1 LLNNLLKLFPTEI
14 YLYEKNTKSVTYSD
28 FVNKELVL
36 FSNLDNERS
45 IPSIVDG
52 FKPGQRKVMFTCLKR
67 NDKREVKVAQLAGS
81 VGEMSAYHHGEASL
95 MGTIINLAQ
104 NFVGSNNINLL
115 QPIGQFGT
123 RLAGGKDHAS
133 PRYIFTQM
141 SPLARHIFN
150 VDDDAILNYLKDDN
164 QKIEPEW
171 YMPII
176 PLVLVNGA
184 DGIGTGWMTKIPNYN
199 PREIVENM
207 YRMLKGL
214 DPEEMTPWFKGYS
227 GTIENLGDQRYVLN
241 GEIASISDTKVE
253 IRELPVRTWTQ
264 TFKEQ
269 TMEAMLNGSEKTPSL
284 IQDYKEYHTDKTVK
298 FVVQMQADKLR
309 AAELQKGLHQFFKL
323 QTTLS
328 TSSMVLFDAKGCL
341 RRYESAEDIL
351 KEFYGLRLDYYHK
364 RKQYLEGMLEAEA
377 LKLSNQ
383 ARFIL
388 EKCDGSL
395 TIENKKKK
403 MMVDELQRRGYDSDP
418 IRKWKKSQNDEAELD
433 AEDDSEA
440 LEDNLDTALD
450 YDYLLGMAMWCLTK
464 EKKDALL
471 KKKDEK
477 HQELKKLRETSKEDL
492 WKRDLREFLAKL
504 DEVERIEKEED
515 EAAMRKAKAKAQGP
529 GGGKK
534 NKLKMEAHAPSPAGI
549 RIQPRIA
556 DELRTKVAKAAQAKD
571 RKGKKAAGGGSA
583 IKEEDIDKDEYVFR
597 LVTLSL
603 TWGWR
608 EFTKRCLAPIPRCFL
623 TGHAPVFPIARP
635 SRKQQNV
642 AFTKSLLSRLLAENL
657 LHTRF
662 FDTAVETLLRFGEFL
677 SLPAGRFV

>member
-1 LLNNLLKLFPTEI
+1 
-14 YLYEKNTKSVTYSD
+14 VTYSD

-45 IPSIVDG
+45 IPSLVDG

-141 SPLARHIFN
+141 SPLTRHIFN

-171 YMPII
+171 YMPIL

-207 YRMLKGL
+207 HRMLKGL

-227 GTIENLGDQRYVLN
+227 GTIENLGDQRYVMN

-253 IRELPVRTWTQ
+253 ITELPVRTWTQ
-264 TFKEQ
+264 SFKEN
-269 TMEAMLNGSEKTPSL
+269 TMEPMLNGSEKTPAL

-298 FVVQMQADKLR
+298 FIVQMQADKLR

-351 KEFYGLRLDYYHK
+351 KEFFGLRLDYYHK

-388 EKCDGSL
+388 EKCDGTL

-418 IRKWKKSQNDEAELD
+418 IKKWKKSQADQAEL
-433 AEDDSEA
+433 EDDSED
-440 LEDNLDTALD
+440 EDSLDDTALD

-464 EKKDALL
+464 EKKDDLL

-492 WKRDLREFLAKL
+492 WKRDLKEFLAKL
-504 DEVERIEKEED
+504 DEVERIEREDD

-534 NKLKMEAHAPSPAGI
+534 TKLKMDGHAPSPAGI

-571 RKGKKAAGGGSA
+571 RKGKKAAGGGGSA
-583 IKEEDIDKDEYVFR
+583 IKEEDIEKDEFD
-597 LVTLSL
+597 
-603 TWGWR
+603 
-608 EFTKRCLAPIPRCFL
+608 EMCDDKA
-623 TGHAPVFPIARP
+623 A
-635 SRKQQNV
+635 N
-642 AFTKSLLSRLLAENL
+642 KSLSEKLGFSATKDSKKGKKKKALDSDSDDEDTKPPKAKVAKKAAAAKKSPAKPKSASGWNSDSSEGEEEEVMSDLSG
-657 LHTRF
+657 
-662 FDTAVETLLRFGEFL
+662 FGE
-677 SLPAGRFV
+677 RFHFIAFRRK

>member
-1 LLNNLLKLFPTEI
+1 LLKLFPTEI

-403 MMVDELQRRGYDSDP
+403 MMVDELQRRDYDSDP

>member
-1 LLNNLLKLFPTEI
+1 LLKLFPTEI